1 MLILSSSRSISN
13 YSLSN
18 GKKSQGFTLLEVLI
32 TMALIG
38 IAIGVATF
46 QLSSGTRPYEF
57 KNAVKLLNNQ
67 ANLVLEEAILQGKEF
82 GLRFDIDATTEQ
94 GHELY
99 TYRWLMLDNETRR
112 WVNVPEALG
121 LEPQRVLAGVRLE
134 LEIEGLPVVLGE
146 KEKETVLLELK
157 SVLDDEDEEDE
168 QGNPK
173 KRPSEPA
180 PDIYFLS
187 SGELISFKL
196 TMTDMVQENEPKF
209 QLIGE
214 MVGKMR
220 LLEPGE
226 EDFE

>member
-1 MLILSSSRSISN
+1 MLILSSSRSVSN

>member
-1 MLILSSSRSISN
+1 MLVSPFKNSR
-13 YSLSN
+13 LER
-18 GKKSQGFTLLEVLI
+18 GFTLLEVLI

-67 ANLVLEEAILQGKEF
+67 ANLVQEEAILQGKEF
-82 GLRFDIDATTEQ
+82 GLRFDVDSTLDDATGQ
-94 GHELY
+94 GYELY
-99 TYRWLMLDNETRR
+99 TYRWLVFDAENSL
-112 WVNVPEALG
+112 WQNVPETLG
-121 LEPQRVLAGVRLE
+121 LEPQRVLAGVSLE
-134 LEIEGLPVVLGE
+134 LEVEGVPVVLGA
-146 KEKETVLLELK
+146 KEKESVVGVLN
-157 SVLDDEDEEDE
+157 SVLDDDDESDDE
-168 QGNPK
+168 LEGGRKKPK
-173 KRPSEPA
+173 SELA

-196 TMTDMVQENEPKF
+196 AMTDRVQEHQPKF

-214 MVGKMR
+214 MVGKLR

-226 EDFE
+226 ENFE